1 MPGHT
6 RADLSAELKIVPSS
20 HAEKAPRAQMEAGM
34 QVATASG
41 LAHESGPET
50 TVLAGSRDE
59 VLEALMKVIEAA
71 LDAGVHT
78 VEVKV
83 EAEGDARKFGRA
95 GGRRGSS

>member
-59 VLEALMKVIEAA
+59 VLEALMKV
-71 LDAGVHT
+71 
-78 VEVKV
+78 